1 MSFIIKSASMSQEF
15 LLTKV
20 IATLGPAS
28 ESPLMIRQLIE
39 EGVDVFRLNF
49 SHGSM
54 EMHAEL
60 LDRIRQVS
68 KELDIPVAVMGDLS
82 GPKIRIGEVPEGGI
96 LLSPDR
102 QVEFVDAES
111 LAICKEEAE
120 RVILTTNYP
129 DFIREVMPGQRILLD
144 DGAVALVCDQKT
156 GSGKTG
162 KLICKVMNSGLITS
176 RKGVNLPDTELSVPA
191 LTEKDHRFIE
201 FAVAHEIDFLAL
213 SFVRTAGDIRSL
225 KDRLRE
231 LKVRPVR
238 TRFTDQRQDAWRK
251 VMPRSGP
258 FIPVI
263 SKIEKPQALDNLEE
277 ILHETDL
284 VMVARG
290 DLGVEVELAEVAVHQ
305 KRIMQL
311 CHEYGVPVIVATQML
326 QSMIQSPSPT
336 RAEVS
341 DVANAIFDGADA
353 VMLSGETAVGHYPL
367 EAVRM
372 MNRITERTNDYLRS
386 NGTPLTLPH
395 HFRQGT
401 KESAA
406 IAHGVKT
413 IVEDLDIRMI
423 VTWTHLAESIVYL
436 SQYHIPLPILGFSN
450 RAEDLRK
457 MTLLYGLI
465 PMYMEL
471 PKSGSQFIQ
480 QVDQLLMERKWAK
493 PGDAIVFVL
502 GEPIQR
508 PGISNR
514 LVVHC
519 LGDSE

>member
-1 MSFIIKSASMSQEF
+1 MSQQF

-28 ESPLMIRQLIE
+28 ESPEMIKKLME
-39 EGVDVFRLNF
+39 AGVDAFRLNF

-54 EMHAEL
+54 EMHAVL
-60 LDRIRQVS
+60 LERIRQIS
-68 KELDIPVAVMGDLS
+68 REMHIPVAVIGDLS

-96 LLSPDR
+96 VLSPAR
-102 QVEFVDAES
+102 TVEFISAAKGD
-111 LAICKEEAE
+111 ICREDTDT
-120 RVILTTNYP
+120 VILTTNYP
-129 DFIREVMPGQRILLD
+129 EFIKEVLPGNRILLD
-144 DGAVALVCDQKT
+144 DGAIALECQNKDGSGENQKLVCRV
-156 GSGKTG
+156 
-162 KLICKVMNSGLITS
+162 LNSGLITS
-176 RKGVNLPDTELSVPA
+176 HKGVNLPDTELSVPA
-191 LTEKDHRFIE
+191 LTEKDHRFTE
-201 FAVAHEIDFLAL
+201 FAVEHHIDFLAL
-213 SFVRTAGDIRSL
+213 SFVRTAKDIRSL
-225 KDRLRE
+225 KDRLIE
-231 LKVRPVR
+231 LKARPER
-238 TRFTDQRQDAWRK
+238 
-251 VMPRSGP
+251 PRIIDPQHGTAKNDSPPGRL

-263 SKIEKPQALDNLEE
+263 SKIEKPQALVNLEE
-277 ILHETDL
+277 ILKETDL

-305 KRIMQL
+305 KRIMHL

-353 VMLSGETAVGHYPL
+353 VMLSGETAVGKYPL
-367 EAVRM
+367 EAVQM
-372 MNRITERTNDYLRS
+372 MNRITEKTNEYLRS
-386 NGTPLTLPH
+386 HGTSLTMPH

-413 IVEDLDIRMI
+413 IVEDIDIKMI
-423 VTWTHLAESIVYL
+423 ITWTHLAESVVYL

-450 RAEDLRK
+450 REEDLRK
-457 MTLLYGLI
+457 MSLLYGLM
-465 PMYMEL
+465 PMYME
-471 PKSGSQFIQ
+471 PPRSGSQFIR
-480 QVDQLLMERKWAK
+480 QVDQMLIDRKWAK
-493 PGDAIVFVL
+493 TGDAVVFVL
-502 GEPIQR
+502 GEPIGR
-508 PGISNR
+508 AGISNR

>member
-1 MSFIIKSASMSQEF
+1 MSQKF

-28 ESPLMIRQLIE
+28 ESPQMIRKLIE
-39 EGVDVFRLNF
+39 EGVDAFRLNF

-54 EMHAEL
+54 EVHAEM
-60 LDRIRQVS
+60 LDRVRQAS
-68 KELDIPVAVMGDLS
+68 RELDIPVAVIGDLS

-96 LLSPDR
+96 TLSPAR
-102 QVEFVDAES
+102 TVEFVSAAKGDK
-111 LAICKEEAE
+111 CREEAD
-120 RVILTTNYP
+120 RIILTTNYP
-129 DFIREVMPGQRILLD
+129 GFIKEVLPGHRILLD
-144 DGAVALVCDQKT
+144 DGAIALECKQKT
-156 GSGKTG
+156 GSGENR
-162 KLICKVMNSGLITS
+162 KLVCRVLNSGLITS
-176 RKGVNLPDTELSVPA
+176 HKGVNLPETDLSVPA
-191 LTEKDHRFIE
+191 LTEKDHLFIE
-201 FAVAHEIDFLAL
+201 FAVEHNIDFLAL
-213 SFVRTAGDIRSL
+213 SFVRTAKDIISL

-231 LKVRPVR
+231 LRARPER
-238 TRFTDQRQDAWRK
+238 PRITDPQHDALK
-251 VMPRSGP
+251 KDPPYGGQ

-263 SKIEKPQALDNLEE
+263 SKIEKPQALVNLEE
-277 ILHETDL
+277 ILRETDL

-305 KRIMQL
+305 KRIMHL

-353 VMLSGETAVGHYPL
+353 VMLSGETAVGKYPL

-372 MNRITERTNDYLRS
+372 MNRITEKTNDYLRS
-386 NGTPLTLPH
+386 HGTPLAMPH

-413 IVEDLDIRMI
+413 IVEDIDIKMI
-423 VTWTHLAESIVYL
+423 VTWTHLAESVVYL

-450 RAEDLRK
+450 RGEDLRK
-457 MTLLYGLI
+457 MALLYGLM
-465 PMYMEL
+465 PMYMEP
-471 PKSGSQFIQ
+471 PKSGSQFIR
-480 QVDQLLMERKWAK
+480 QVDQMLIERKWAK
-493 PGDAIVFVL
+493 TGEALVFVL
-502 GEPIQR
+502 GEPIGR
-508 PGISNR
+508 VGISNR
-514 LVVHC
+514 LVIHY
-519 LGDSE
+519 LGGSE

>member
-1 MSFIIKSASMSQEF
+1 MSQKF
-15 LLTKV
+15 MLTKV

-28 ESPLMIRQLIE
+28 ESPQMIRKLIE
-39 EGVDVFRLNF
+39 DGVDAFRLNF

-54 EMHAEL
+54 EMHGEL
-60 LDRIRQVS
+60 VS
-68 KELDIPVAVMGDLS
+68 RVRKISTELDIPVAIIGDLS

-102 QVEFVDAES
+102 RVEFVSSAD
-111 LAICKEEAE
+111 LDICREEAD

-129 DFIREVMPGQRILLD
+129 EFIREVQPGQRILLD
-144 DGAVALVCDQKT
+144 DGAIALKCKQKT
-156 GSGKTG
+156 DGTAGIP
-162 KLICKVMNSGLITS
+162 KLICQVLNPGLITS
-176 RKGVNLPDTELSVPA
+176 RKGVNLPDTELSVQA

-201 FAVAHEIDFLAL
+201 FAVEQGIDFLAL
-213 SFVRTAGDIRSL
+213 SFVRTAQDIRIL

-231 LKVRPVR
+231 LKARPERAGMEGMKHGPDR
-238 TRFTDQRQDAWRK
+238 T
-251 VMPRSGP
+251 GP
-258 FIPVI
+258 LHNTQFIPVI
-263 SKIEKPQALDNLEE
+263 SKIEKPQALVNLEE
-277 ILHETDL
+277 ILRETDM

-305 KRIMQL
+305 KRIIHL
-311 CHEYGVPVIVATQML
+311 CHEYGIPVIVATQML
-326 QSMIQSPSPT
+326 QSMIGSPSPT

-353 VMLSGETAVGHYPL
+353 VMLSGETAVGNYPL

-372 MNRITERTNDYLRS
+372 MNRITEKTNHYLRS
-386 NGTPLTLPH
+386 HGTPLALPH

-401 KESAA
+401 HISAA

-413 IVEDLDIRMI
+413 IVEDMDIKMI
-423 VTWTHLAESIVYL
+423 ITWTRLAESVVYL

-450 RAEDLRK
+450 RREDLRK
-457 MTLLYGLI
+457 MALLYGLM

-471 PKSGSQFIQ
+471 PLSGSQFIR
-480 QVDQLLMERKWAK
+480 QVDQMLIERNWAK
-493 PGDAIVFVL
+493 SGDAVVFVL
-502 GEPIQR
+502 GEPIGR
-508 PGISNR
+508 AGVSNR
-514 LVVHC
+514 LVVHY